1 MPEYAR
7 VVNGAVEEIRTL
19 DSIPAHKAALW
30 TPLAREGDG
39 EITQTIVESNVVRI
53 VRSNPPLDTLKARF
67 KAKVDADAEAARLRF
82 ITPGS
87 GMAMTYQEKHAQARA
102 VDGLGEEAANA
113 LSEPERIDQF
123 PTLSASVGIE
133 APTLW
138 GCAQIVIARYE
149 YFADISAVIERSR
162 LQGKKS
168 ISDASD
174 AAAVQAA
181 YEAITWPSP

>member
-7 VVNGAVEEIRTL
+7 VVNGNVEEIRTL
-19 DSIPAHKAALW
+19 ESIPAHKMGLW
-30 TPLAREGDG
+30 TSVVREGDG
-39 EITQTIVESNVVRI
+39 EISQTVVESNVVRI
-53 VRSNPPLDTLKARF
+53 VRSHPPLDTLKTRF
-67 KAKVDADAEAARLRF
+67 KARVDADAESARQSYL
-82 ITPGS
+82 TPGA

-102 VDGLGEEAANA
+102 VEALGEQAANA
-113 LSEPERIDQF
+113 LTQAERIEQF

-138 GCAQIVIARYE
+138 DCAELVMQRYE
-149 YFADISAVIERSR
+149 YFADVSAVIERSR
-162 LQGKKS
+162 LQGKKN

-174 AAAVQAA
+174 AAAVTAA